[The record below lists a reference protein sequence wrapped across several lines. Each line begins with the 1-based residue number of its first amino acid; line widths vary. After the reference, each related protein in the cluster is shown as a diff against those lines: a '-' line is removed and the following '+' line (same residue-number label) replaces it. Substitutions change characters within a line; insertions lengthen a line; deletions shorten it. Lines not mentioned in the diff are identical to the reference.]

1 MKVVR
6 ADGTCYVEAEPEELS
21 RLIKAKVVE
30 GHGTRNGVIKLL
42 KVIRSES
49 EAMERLSAVRAADSQ
64 SHVETRG
71 SLITQASRNIYRE
84 PLPEGFWTWTFKQ
97 LRAFDFA
104 GARQ

>member
-6 ADGTCYVEAEPEELS
+6 ADGSCYVEADPEELS
-21 RLIKAKVVE
+21 RLIRAQVVE

-42 KVIRSES
+42 KIICSES

-71 SLITQASRNIYRE
+71 SLLIQASRNIYRE
-84 PLPEGFWTWTFKQ
+84 PLPKGFWTWTFKQ
-97 LRAFDFA
+97 MRSFDFA
-104 GARQ
+104 GAKQ